1 MRGGRDAADL
11 DGDGGAANVAPER
24 ERVREEGR
32 EEGVEERGYLV
43 VVEEDWQVKRE
54 MNYEE

>member
-24 ERVREEGR
+24 EGLREGDGR
-32 EEGVEERGYLV
+32 EMGNTLWWWR
-43 VVEEDWQVKRE
+43 RTSR
-54 MNYEE
+54 